1 MSVDKCVLLFLLC
14 FLSLEIVHPL
24 PPPKV
29 GKPQNDLSNA
39 DPILIEVS
47 WAIRDY
53 DLHTVPTLQV
63 VTNPLLSRQF
73 SPVHTQIFDSLKQ
86 LNAEYTR
93 YAAWFPY
100 PKMAAAELDP
110 PSGLF
115 QCGNV
120 GQDATIDLS
129 CAQSGGVISKVDFAS
144 YGTSSGACGQ
154 MQQGTCNAANSTQ
167 IVEQACIGKQNCSVP
182 AAVDLFGDP
191 CKFCSP
197 FISHD
202 VSFATDK
209 SFFTRQMKSNL

>member
-1 MSVDKCVLLFLLC
+1 MNMIQCIFTIILC
-14 FLSLEIVHPL
+14 CLTYSFSFI
-24 PPPKV
+24 PPISKI
-29 GKPQNDLSNA
+29 GKQHHDHVNA

-47 WAIRDY
+47 WNIHDY
-53 DLHTVPTLQV
+53 DLHTIPTLQV
-63 VTNPLLSRQF
+63 VTNPLLARQF
-73 SPVHTQIFDSLKQ
+73 SPVHKQIFASLKE

-100 PKMAAAELDP
+100 PKLAVAELDP

-120 GQDATIDLS
+120 GQDASIDLS

-154 MQQGTCNAANSTQ
+154 MKQGACHAANSTD
-167 IVEQACIGKQNCSVP
+167 IVQKACVGKQNCSVP

-191 CKFCSP
+191 CKFYSYI
-197 FISHD
+197 FKIE
-202 VSFATDK
+202 
-209 SFFTRQMKSNL
+209 